1 MAADTHTL
9 EVIELKALDTSFA
22 IRPDQEG
29 SQRRRLMTLLA
40 DEGPAQG
47 RGQSE
52 VLRVRNTEG
61 ERFALK
67 RLRPLP
73 ADAQPFVRKGR
84 EAALF
89 EEYRSQLAVSRLQGF
104 PRTYGYGITVDDEP
118 TILMEWIDGL
128 TLMEAARTVVPG
140 GPLRSRATAAIGA
153 SVLRALASTN
163 ALEGTFVHRDISP
176 RNIILRGSAAEIGD
190 SLRAGVADACL
201 IDFGSALYLRPDEAT
216 FTVTE
221 DIWRNGTP
229 EYTPPEMLAPHDKT
243 DISARRSPS
252 IDVYALCS
260 VLYELYAGTT
270 PFRLAERPA
279 TTSAYETKLEEAPAP
294 LVPARDADGPLV
306 RAIMSGI
313 QARQADR
320 PTVLELLDQF
330 ERWLGQ
336 AQASVSGKSGQPG
349 ANTQVAIAAS
359 GRASAGAGTPSAL
372 DLTPG
377 HGTHLHLE
385 GPRAEAGAPAG
396 AKDVAPID
404 SREPRSATTD
414 TEPIV
419 TARDSGMRP
428 PSDAASS
435 GNTGARSGGQPNG
448 RARVVPSRRAF
459 IGAAAIG
466 AAALLGGTALVT
478 RGFGLMGPAPFG
490 DRSWNDIADIATKI
504 AAATDADR
512 AASVAHEEGL
522 LTDSNELRDD
532 LTKHVKLTDGTEADV
547 QVVGFYHDDR
557 SDGKG
562 KAGLTFAFTEP
573 LAARAMSDE
582 DMADGGWET
591 CDLRGWLANSGLAL
605 LPDELARHVLAV
617 DKVTN
622 NKGAARDAS
631 SLTKTSDALWLF
643 SIMELG
649 GERPRGYFGSGYTYL
664 ADIINSEGAQ
674 YRLWSQQFISTN
686 TTNKGLERTFDGK
699 PCYWWTRSP
708 SPDVSEEEKTVYFNR
723 VGPNGDPFN
732 FAETASSTEGP
743 NTVLPGFCL

>member
-1 MAADTHTL
+1 MVTDNPTL

-29 SQRRRLMTLLA
+29 SQRRRLMTLIA
-40 DEGPAQG
+40 DEAPAQG

-61 ERFALK
+61 ECFALK

-118 TILMEWIDGL
+118 AILMEWVDGE

-140 GPLRSRATAAIGA
+140 GPLRSRATVAVGVSI
-153 SVLRALASTN
+153 LRALASTG

-176 RNIILRGSAAEIGD
+176 RNIILKGSAEEIGD

-201 IDFGSALYLRPDEAT
+201 IDFGSSLYLRPDEAT

-229 EYTPPEMLAPHDKT
+229 EYTPPEMLAPHDRT
-243 DISARRSPS
+243 DITARRSPS
-252 IDVYALCS
+252 IDVYALSS

-270 PFRLAERPA
+270 PFRLAERP
-279 TTSAYETKLEEAPAP
+279 TVSAYEAKLEGTPAP
-294 LVPARDADGPLV
+294 LVPACEGDGPLV
-306 RAIMSGI
+306 SAIMSGI
-313 QARQADR
+313 QAHQADR
-320 PTVLELLDQF
+320 PTVLELLDQL

-336 AQASVSGKSGQPG
+336 EQAPAFGRTDQPG
-349 ANTQVAIAAS
+349 TDAQDALA
-359 GRASAGAGTPSAL
+359 AGAHAPAAV
-372 DLTPG
+372 DLTPER
-377 HGTHLHLE
+377 GTHLHLE
-385 GPRAEAGAPAG
+385 GPHAEAGAPAG
-396 AKDVAPID
+396 AAETALPS
-404 SREPRSATTD
+404 SREPRSAMTD

-419 TARDSGMRP
+419 SAGGPEGRTATATAP
-428 PSDAASS
+428 
-435 GNTGARSGGQPNG
+435 SGGAGVRPGGRTNG

-459 IGAAAIG
+459 IGAAALG
-466 AAALLGGTALVT
+466 AAALLGGAVLLT
-478 RGFGLMGPAPFG
+478 RGFGLMGPVPFG
-490 DRSWNDIADIATKI
+490 DRSWSDIADTANKI
-504 AAATDADR
+504 AAATDAEGALAVAR
-512 AASVAHEEGL
+512 AQGL
-522 LTDSNELRDD
+522 LTDADELRDD

-557 SDGKG
+557 SDGRG

-573 LAARAMSDE
+573 IAAHAMSDE
-582 DMADGGWET
+582 VMADGGWES
-591 CDLRGWLANSGLAL
+591 CDLRGWLATSGLAL

-622 NKGAARDAS
+622 NEGAAHDAS
-631 SLTKTSDALWLF
+631 SLTKTADALWLF
-643 SIMELG
+643 SILELG
-649 GERPRGYFGSGYTYL
+649 GERPRAHFGTGYTYL
-664 ADIINSEGAQ
+664 ADIINGEGAQ
-674 YRLWSQQFISTN
+674 YRLWFQQFVSTN
-686 TTNKGLERTFDGK
+686 TTNEELERTYDGK

-708 SPDVSEEEKTVYFNR
+708 SPDVSEEERTVYFNR
-723 VGPNGDPFN
+723 VGPNGDPFHY
-732 FAETASSTEGP
+732 AETASSTDGP
-743 NTVLPGFCL
+743 NTVLPGFCV